1 MRKRKSI
8 FLVVSLILFISIGFS
23 VLSSNISINGS
34 FSFLN
39 NTWDIY
45 FDNLEVSP
53 GSVAAIES
61 AKIMEEDN
69 ETINYEIK
77 FTKPGDYYEF
87 NVDIV
92 NDGTID
98 AMISNITKSPLNEE
112 QQKYLDYVVSY
123 ENGDSILENDIVR
136 ANGSVRI
143 KIIVSFKTDIS
154 AQDLPVNG
162 DCLNLSLSTDA
173 IVVNEI

>member
-1 MRKRKSI
+1 M
-8 FLVVSLILFISIGFS
+8 
-23 VLSSNISINGS
+23 
-34 FSFLN
+34 
-39 NTWDIY
+39 
-45 FDNLEVSP
+45 
-53 GSVAAIES
+53 AI
-61 AKIMEEDN
+61 
-69 ETINYEIK
+69 IK
-77 FTKPGDYYEF
+77 LYRAIAPEL
-87 NVDIV
+87 
-92 NDGTID
+92 
-98 AMISNITKSPLNEE
+98 LNEE